1 MMYKNHR
8 SGSVSYKP
16 KQGIAPSV
24 ASEERSGSVSNEEN
38 QERPRVFGSN
48 QCERIEMV
56 DGELKIVD
64 C

>member
-1 MMYKNHR
+1 M
-8 SGSVSYKP
+8 SYKP
-16 KQGIAPSV
+16 KQGIAPV